1 MADEK
6 KKPGRPPAIP
16 MHERPEFKAAVAE
29 AAAMT
34 VKQLIAA
41 GAVPQAQGSDAA
53 TELFSKMALSIAEIS
68 DQGTQRKRVAP
79 EILAARDA
87 ARRRAEARVIL
98 ARENGEKPEYK
109 VIAKIYFNERFIEPF
124 RLNDA
129 KKPVPNEIIWTGMPN
144 QALVPLN
151 EVAKEIFAHYEAS
164 IASGGKLATTDNRSV
179 WVTSSGLV
187 VKGDAPARRFVADPQ
202 EFRDDLQVHSSPNDP
217 TAPEVRVLG
226 TVAAPARQNIQP
238 GA

>member
-1 MADEK
+1 MAG
-6 KKPGRPPAIP
+6 KPGRPPKIP

-29 AAAMT
+29 AAALVVQQMT
-34 VKQLIAA
+34 AA
-41 GAVPQAQGSDAA
+41 GAVPQAQGNEA
-53 TELFSKMALSIAEIS
+53 TQQLFSQMALSIAEIS

-79 EILAARDA
+79 EILAAREA
-87 ARRRAEARVIL
+87 AWVRAQARVEL
-98 ARENGEKPEYK
+98 ARQNREQPEYR

-124 RLNDA
+124 KLNDA

-151 EVAKEIFAHYEAS
+151 DVAKEIFEHYSAS
-164 IASGGKLATTDNRSV
+164 RATGGKLATTDNRAV
-179 WVTSSGLV
+179 WVTTGGLV
-187 VKGDAPARRFVADPQ
+187 VKGDPPARSFVATPQ
-202 EFRDDLQVHSSPNDP
+202 EFKDDLQVQSPHDP